1 MNNKLPIWR
10 KETGEV
16 ISCVEKIK
24 VMNEN
29 MDELAQIVIDAYED
43 AILMD
48 IDPDQVKKY
57 LVEMI
62 NNLNNPYKGH

>member
-1 MNNKLPIWR
+1 MNSKLPIWL

-29 MDELAQIVIDAYED
+29 MEELEQIVIDAYED

-48 IDPDQVKKY
+48 VDPNQVKKY
-57 LVEMI
+57 LIEMI
-62 NNLNNPYKGH
+62 NNLNNPYKGN